1 MFNVLNNRFCIMN
14 FIFFEI
20 RTLCL
25 PKMAFW
31 IVALIELTTMT
42 LPTTFA
48 GVKFLNKRCYLY
60 VASTCKLAVPPN
72 LQGSCKENVI
82 KYELCKYSICSI

>member
-31 IVALIELTTMT
+31 VVAIIELTTS
-42 LPTTFA
+42 LINNDFA
-48 GVKFLNKRCYLY
+48 D
-60 VASTCKLAVPPN
+60 N
-72 LQGSCKENVI
+72 LCRGQI
-82 KYELCKYSICSI
+82 P